1 MNDKNE
7 TDRMGLVHALG
18 ILHKIRDSLEC
29 LEMNECVD
37 AFNVVFEW
45 IDNIVILLDKIG
57 GSHGK

>member
-1 MNDKNE
+1 MNDRNE
-7 TDRMGLVHALG
+7 TDRMGLVQALD

-29 LEMNECVD
+29 LEMSECVD

-57 GSHGK
+57 GSHGE